1 MRQYVVDA
9 FADRIFE
16 GNPAA
21 VCVME
26 RWPEEDLMLK
36 ITRENNL
43 SETAFVV
50 KEGEEYRLRWFTPG
64 GEIDLCGHA
73 TLAAAHII
81 TRFVE
86 PGVERVGFQTLSG
99 LLTVRAEGELLSMDF
114 PAYQL
119 KRLEVTEEI
128 TQALGARP
136 SEVWRARDLLCVFD
150 RAEDVLAL
158 KPDMDKLLK
167 VKGALM
173 QVTAPGMERVGF
185 QTLSGLLTVRA
196 EGELLSMDFPA
207 YQLKRLEVTE
217 EITQALGARP
227 SEVWRARDLLCVFD
241 RAEDVLALKP
251 DMDKLLKVK
260 GALMQVTAPGM
271 EGYDCVSRSFAPKMG
286 VPEDPVCG
294 SGHCHII
301 PYWAQKLGKTRF
313 VARQASPRGGTLYC
327 RLEGDRVILA
337 GRAVLY
343 ARSELMLEDRP

>member
-9 FADRIFE
+9 FADRVFE

-26 RWPEEDLMLK
+26 KWLDEGLMMS

-43 SETAFVV
+43 SETAFAVP
-50 KEGEEYRLRWFTPG
+50 EGDGWRLRWFTPS

-73 TLAAAHII
+73 TLAAAYVI
-81 TRFVE
+81 TEFVS
-86 PGVERVGFQTLSG
+86 PGLETVAFDTLSG
-99 LLTVRAEGELLSMDF
+99 RLTVRKQGDLLEMDF
-114 PAYQL
+114 PAYTL
-119 KRLEVTEEI
+119 KRLEVTDQI
-128 TQALGARP
+128 ADALGARP
-136 SEVWRARDLLCVFD
+136 R
-150 RAEDVLAL
+150 
-158 KPDMDKLLK
+158 
-167 VKGALM
+167 
-173 QVTAPGMERVGF
+173 
-185 QTLSGLLTVRA
+185 
-196 EGELLSMDFPA
+196 
-207 YQLKRLEVTE
+207 
-217 EITQALGARP
+217 
-227 SEVWRARDLLCVFD
+227 EVWRARDLLCVFD

-327 RLEGDRVILA
+327 RMEGDRVILA